1 MPHESD
7 GSSQM
12 AVVRRKMFL
21 PKPAAAIV
29 HLSARPIPRDSGGL
43 FKVTFTFL

>member
-12 AVVRRKMFL
+12 AIVSRKMFW

-29 HLSARPIPRDSGGL
+29 HLSARPIPRDWRPI
-43 FKVTFTFL
+43 